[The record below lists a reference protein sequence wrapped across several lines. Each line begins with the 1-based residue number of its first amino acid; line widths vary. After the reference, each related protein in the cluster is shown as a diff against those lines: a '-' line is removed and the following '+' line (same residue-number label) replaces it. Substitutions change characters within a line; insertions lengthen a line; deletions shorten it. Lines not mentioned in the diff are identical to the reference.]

1 LRRIVSRVAA
11 SRFRAKRPALPAL
24 LGVLLALTMTWPLV
38 LHLGSETAQVESYDP
53 LYLTWQ
59 VAWIGHALLHAPLHL
74 LQSNLYWPLTHNLTF
89 TDVVFGY
96 APAGLLAAHGSHAA
110 LVVHNLLFMFT
121 YAFAFFGAY
130 LLARELGAGAGGSI
144 AAGAAFAY
152 APWKLEQNGHLHV
165 LSSGGI
171 PLALYLLVRGYR
183 RRSGGALIAGWLVAA
198 WQMTLGFTL
207 GLQFAYLLLVLAAVV
222 AVRWVQQGR
231 PRPTRAVLGS
241 SAAGIVVFATVVAL
255 MAQPFLRVHREHP
268 EAKMPVAEVAFY
280 SPPPRSFLAAS
291 SQSLLWA
298 SPTAHWRD
306 SLRAP
311 VEQTLFPGGAVLLL
325 ALLGLA
331 SRAYPSG
338 LRSGLASG
346 TVVCGVLSLG
356 LPSATQP
363 DRGFTPYRFL
373 FDFAPGW
380 DGVRTPGR
388 INTLTSLG
396 LALLAAAGVT
406 LVLRHA
412 QRLSARKLPALAV
425 ATVLVAAILAEG
437 FGPMSRARVPV
448 LPAGQLAAPAP
459 QLHLPSFDS
468 LDGLYGYWSTD
479 GYPKLVNGAGSF
491 DPNLL
496 AEVRNATTAFPDA
509 ASVRL
514 LRRLGVRS
522 VIFHRDLGVGT
533 EWQKTADRSIAGLGI
548 TREDEGELVIYR
560 LRA

>member
-1 LRRIVSRVAA
+1 MRD
-11 SRFRAKRPALPAL
+11 KRSNPWISWPGLP
-24 LGVLLALTMTWPLV
+24 VLLAVVLALVMTWPLV

-74 LQSNLYWPLTHNLTF
+74 FQSNLYWPLADNLTF

-96 APAGLLAAHGSHAA
+96 APAGLFAAHGPHAA
-110 LVVHNLLFMFT
+110 LVVHNLLFIYT
-121 YAFAFFGAY
+121 YAFAFFGVY
-130 LLARELGAGAGGSI
+130 LLARELGAGAWGAV

-183 RRSGGALIAGWLVAA
+183 RGSARTILAGWLVAA

-207 GLQFAYLLLVLAAVV
+207 GLQLAYLLLVLAAIVV
-222 AVRWVQQGR
+222 VRWAQAGR
-231 PRPTRAVLGS
+231 HRPSRGVSRS
-241 SAAGIVVFATVVAL
+241 SVAGIAVFAAVTAL
-255 MAQPFLRVHREHP
+255 MAQPFLRVHREYP
-268 EAKMPVAEVAFY
+268 EAKLPVEVVAFY
-280 SPPPRSFLAAS
+280 SPPPRAFLAAS
-291 SQSLLWA
+291 GYNLVWA
-298 SPTAHWRD
+298 GATTHWRK

-311 VEQTLFPGGAVLLL
+311 VEQTLFPGVAALLL

-338 LRSGLASG
+338 LRIGLATG

-356 LPSATQP
+356 LPSVTQP
-363 DRGFTPYRFL
+363 EQGSTPYRFL
-373 FDFAPGW
+373 RDFAPGW

-396 LALLAAAGVT
+396 LALLAGAGLA

-412 QRLSARKLPALAV
+412 RRLSTGKLPALGV
-425 ATVLVAAILAEG
+425 AAVLVAAILLEG
-437 FGPMSRARVPV
+437 FGPIPRARVPAV
-448 LPAGQLAAPAP
+448 PRGQLSAPVP

-468 LDGLYGYWSTD
+468 LDGLYGYWSTE

-496 AEVRNATTAFPDA
+496 AQVRNATTAFPDS

-522 VIFHRDLGVGT
+522 VIFHRDLAVGT
-533 EWQKTADRSIAGLGI
+533 EYQGTADRSIAGLGI
-548 TREDEGELVIYR
+548 TRRNEGELVIYR

>member
-1 LRRIVSRVAA
+1 M
-11 SRFRAKRPALPAL
+11 P
-24 LGVLLALTMTWPLV
+24 VLLAGVLALGMTWPLV
-38 LHLGSETAQVESYDP
+38 LHLGSETTQVESYDP

-74 LQSNLYWPLTHNLTF
+74 FQSNLYWPLAHNLTF
-89 TDVVFGY
+89 TDVVLGY
-96 APAGLLAAHGSHAA
+96 APAGLLAARGPHAA
-110 LVVHNLLFMFT
+110 LVVHNLLFIFT
-121 YAFAFFGAY
+121 YAFAFFGAC
-130 LLARELGAGAGGSI
+130 LLARELGAGEWGGV

-171 PLALYLLVRGYR
+171 PLALFLLLRGYR
-183 RRSGGALIAGWLVAA
+183 RGSRGYIVAGWLVAA

-207 GLQFAYLLLVLAAVV
+207 GLQFAYLLLVLGAIVV
-222 AVRWVQQGR
+222 VRWMRQGR
-231 PRPTRAVLGS
+231 PRPKRAVVLTS
-241 SAAGIVVFATVVAL
+241 VAGIALFAAVAAL
-255 MAQPFLRVHREHP
+255 MAQPFLRVHREYP
-268 EAKMPVAEVAFY
+268 EAKMPVAEVAFF
-280 SPPPRSFLAAS
+280 SPPPQSFLAAS

-298 SPTAHWRD
+298 GPTAHWRE

-311 VEQTLFPGGAVLLL
+311 VEQTLFPGVAVLLL
-325 ALLGLA
+325 ALVGLA

-338 LRSGLASG
+338 LRSGLAAG

-356 LPSATQP
+356 VPDVTQP
-363 DRGFTPYRFL
+363 ERGFTPYRFL
-373 FDFAPGW
+373 FELAPGW

-412 QRLSARKLPALAV
+412 RRPSSVAAV
-425 ATVLVAAILAEG
+425 VLVAAILAEG
-437 FGPMSRARVPV
+437 FGPMSRARVPA
-448 LPAGQLAAPAP
+448 LPPGQLAAPAP

-468 LDGLYGYWSTD
+468 FDGLYGYWSTD

-496 AEVRNATTAFPDA
+496 AEIRNATTAFPDA
-509 ASVRL
+509 ASVQL

-522 VIFHRDLGVGT
+522 VIFHRDLAVGT
-533 EWQKTADRSIAGLGI
+533 DYQDTATRPIAGLGI
-548 TREDEGELVIYR
+548 TRKDEGELVIYR
-560 LRA
+560 LRV